1 MLEPEDLAQDKVH
14 HHTLQAETQDSVAS
28 VKSSLEYM
36 WWYLPTTAMPSCP
49 EAGRMTV
56 KGQPGLKVRPCL
68 SKEKLDHPTSGL
80 RVSVSLEDPIKARK
94 DPNNLSICPH
104 HQTCALL
111 SSS

>member
-14 HHTLQAETQDSVAS
+14 HHTLQAETQDSEAS

-56 KGQPGLKVRPCL
+56 KGQPGLNSETLSQQRKTRSSNQWTLCL
-68 SKEKLDHPTSGL
+68 
-80 RVSVSLEDPIKARK
+80 
-94 DPNNLSICPH
+94 
-104 HQTCALL
+104 
-111 SSS
+111 